1 MCIDGTS
8 PFSMLVCFCITRK
21 DSVINSGHLASIL
34 AVLKICLN
42 SGSTRAGKAK
52 FAGAFSSFQ
61 NFNGYCTMSLHT
73 FLLCSQQNQTNP
85 IYFYEGRMMY
95 SWRGKKACSD
105 MKSHLV
111 GS

>member
-8 PFSMLVCFCITRK
+8 PFSMLVCFRTTRK

-61 NFNGYCTMSLHT
+61 NFNGYCTMSLHH
-73 FLLCSQQNQTNP
+73 FFCYVLNRIKQILF
-85 IYFYEGRMMY
+85 IFMRGDFYENDVFMEGEKGM
-95 SWRGKKACSD
+95 
-105 MKSHLV
+105 L
-111 GS
+111 